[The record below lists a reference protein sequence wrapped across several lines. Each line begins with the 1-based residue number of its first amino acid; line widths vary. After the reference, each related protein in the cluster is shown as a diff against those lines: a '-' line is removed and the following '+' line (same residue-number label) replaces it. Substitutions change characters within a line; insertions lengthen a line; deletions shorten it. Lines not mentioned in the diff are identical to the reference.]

1 MFQPKKSTAQPTLD
15 MELHGYT
22 IKVETN
28 MDKLHN
34 PVFFDNDKVG
44 SVWRIPYEQRAKDA
58 RDFALRASL
67 KPASTDQTKT
77 WLMLIDVQN
86 TFCIP
91 EFELYVGGRS
101 GRGAV
106 EDNQRLCQ
114 FIYQNLGNITHITA
128 TMDTHKTMQVFHAVF
143 FIDKDG
149 KHPAPY
155 TDIHA
160 AELRDGTWTFN
171 PALAPQF
178 GLAPEYG
185 QQMMVHYAEALE
197 KKGKY
202 ALTIWPYHAMLG
214 GIGHALVSSVE
225 EALFFHSIARNTQYE
240 IEIKGDK
247 PFTENYSVVG
257 PEVLTGP
264 MGETLGTHNTKFIE
278 QLQQFDKLIIA
289 GQAKSHCVA
298 WTVQDLLND
307 INEVDSELAKK
318 VYLLDDCSSP
328 VVVPDVVDHTDAA
341 NAAYERFAE
350 AGMHVV
356 KSTDKF

>member
-1 MFQPKKSTAQPTLD
+1 MTPTNLPIP
-15 MELHGYT
+15 E
-22 IKVETN
+22 
-28 MDKLHN
+28 
-34 PVFFDNDKVG
+34 FFNADKVG
-44 SVWRIPYEQRAKDA
+44 AVWRIPYEERAKQA
-58 RDFALRASL
+58 RDWAHLHKLES
-67 KPASTDQTKT
+67 ASTDQTKT
-77 WLMLIDVQN
+77 WLMLIDMQN

-101 GRGAV
+101 GRGAID
-106 EDNQRLCQ
+106 DNTRLTE
-114 FIYQNLGNITHITA
+114 FIYRNLGNITHITA
-128 TMDTHKTMQVFHAVF
+128 TMDTHKTMQVFHAIF
-143 FIDKDG
+143 FVDKNGD
-149 KHPAPY
+149 HPSPY
-155 TDIHA
+155 SDIHVA
-160 AELRDGTWTFN
+160 DLKNGTWAFN
-171 PALAPQF
+171 PALANEF
-178 GLAPEYG
+178 DLAPEYG
-185 QQMMVHYAEALE
+185 QQMLLHYAEELE

-202 ALTIWPYHAMLG
+202 ALTVWPYHAMLG

-225 EALFFHSIARNTQYE
+225 EALFFHSVARNTQYD

-307 INEVDSELAKK
+307 INVVDSALAKK

-328 VVVPDVVDHTDAA
+328 VVVPGVVDHTDAA
-341 NAAYERFAE
+341 NTAYTKFAE
-350 AGMHVV
+350 AGMHLIQ
-356 KSTDKF
+356 STQSISTL